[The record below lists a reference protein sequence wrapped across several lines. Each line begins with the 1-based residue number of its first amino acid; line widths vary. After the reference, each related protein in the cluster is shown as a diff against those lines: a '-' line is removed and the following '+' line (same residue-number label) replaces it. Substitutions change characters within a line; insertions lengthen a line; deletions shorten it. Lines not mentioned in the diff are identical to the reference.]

1 MPSAQARTP
10 DLKQVQ
16 SLQTAWK
23 VVLGYYTTRQ
33 SHIKEPHS
41 QPKTVG
47 NQRSPE
53 SGCIKESKTVQGAKK
68 LNNPTSC
75 CSKVRSQIKHNT
87 QNA

>member
-1 MPSAQARTP
+1 MWEAGTNGKIPRHGEPAMPSAQAHTP

-33 SHIKEPHS
+33 SHIQEPHS

-53 SGCIKESKTVQGAKK
+53 SGCIKESKTVQGAK
-68 LNNPTSC
+68 N
-75 CSKVRSQIKHNT
+75 
-87 QNA
+87 